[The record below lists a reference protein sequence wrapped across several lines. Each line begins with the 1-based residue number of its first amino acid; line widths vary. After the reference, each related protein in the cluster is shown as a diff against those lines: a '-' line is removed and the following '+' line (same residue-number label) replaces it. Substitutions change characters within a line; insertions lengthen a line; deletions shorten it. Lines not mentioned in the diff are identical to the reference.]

1 MGQDV
6 RCIAT
11 WNGRRSIGTA
21 SLETEDI
28 IFRGEYRLR
37 IPFKTVTDLTSDEGR
52 LTVKIAEGTAIFN
65 LGVRAQQWAERI
77 RNPKGVL
84 DKLGIKPEML
94 VSVLG
99 VTDQWFLDELAARV
113 EDLRVGK
120 VARSSDVI
128 IAAINTPKELTL
140 FEKLQASLKQDGAF
154 WAVRPKGSPAVSEA
168 TVMNA
173 ARDAG
178 LVDVKVVRFSDT
190 HTAEK
195 FVRPKHAR

>member
-6 RCIAT
+6 HCIAT
-11 WNGRRSIGTA
+11 WNGRRSVGTA

-28 IFRGEYRLR
+28 IFRGEFRLR
-37 IPFKTVTDLTSDEGR
+37 IPFKNISDLTSDEGR
-52 LTVKIAEGTAIFN
+52 LTVKIAEGVAIFN
-65 LGVRAQQWAERI
+65 LGVRAPQWAERI

-99 VTDQWFLDELAARV
+99 VTEQWFLDELTARV

-128 IAAINTPKELTL
+128 IAAVNTPKELTL
-140 FEKLQASLKQDGAF
+140 FEKLQSSLKKDGAI
-154 WAVRPKGSPAVSEA
+154 WAVRPKGVPEVSEA

-195 FVRPKHAR
+195 FVRPKLAR

>member
-65 LGVRAQQWAERI
+65 RRAYSTNWA
-77 RNPKGVL
+77 
-84 DKLGIKPEML
+84 
-94 VSVLG
+94 
-99 VTDQWFLDELAARV
+99 
-113 EDLRVGK
+113 
-120 VARSSDVI
+120 SS
-128 IAAINTPKELTL
+128 PRC
-140 FEKLQASLKQDGAF
+140 SCPC
-154 WAVRPKGSPAVSEA
+154 WA
-168 TVMNA
+168 
-173 ARDAG
+173 
-178 LVDVKVVRFSDT
+178 
-190 HTAEK
+190 
-195 FVRPKHAR
+195 